1 MEVRAQHYAGAR
13 AQPPASL
20 DLSAFAAPHDVLG
33 AAGLELAHY
42 RFGRGPAL
50 LFVHGW
56 PLHAATFRAL
66 VPLLAEH
73 YTCHLLDLPG
83 AGHSRVPAQGALDV
97 ATFTRAVRGAADS
110 LDLGRYALVAHDS
123 GGGVARMVAA
133 DDPRVAA
140 LVLGPTEIPHHHPW
154 LIRALQGALRL
165 PGGQQQLLRGL
176 AWAPVR
182 HSGIGFGAVFRDP
195 ALADG
200 DFFRAFI
207 APLLRDAQR
216 AASTFEVL
224 KRFDMRSFDSLVDV
238 HARIAAPTLLVWGDD
253 DPYFPLDKARA
264 MVGQF
269 RGGAELHVIPGGRT
283 FVHEEEPARFAAATL
298 EFLARTLAPS

>member
-1 MEVRAQHYAGAR
+1 MEAR
-13 AQPPASL
+13 AQSHARARTQPPAPL

-33 AAGLELAHY
+33 AEGLELAHY
-42 RFGRGPAL
+42 RFGSGPAL

-66 VPLLAEH
+66 VPLLSEH

-83 AGHSRVPAQGALDV
+83 AGHSRVPVQGALDV
-97 ATFTRAVRGAADS
+97 ANFTRAVRGVADA

-133 DDPRVAA
+133 EDPRVSA
-140 LVLGPTEIPHHHPW
+140 LVLGPTEIPHHHPG
-154 LIRALQGALRL
+154 LIRVLQGALSL
-165 PGGQQQLLRGL
+165 PGGQQLLARGL

-182 HSGIGFGAVFRDP
+182 HSRIGFGAVFRDP
-195 ALADG
+195 ALSDG

-207 APLLRDAQR
+207 APLLRDTQR
-216 AASTFEVL
+216 AASAFEVL
-224 KRFDMRSFDSLVDV
+224 KRFDMRSFDSLAEV
-238 HARIAAPTLLVWGDD
+238 HARITAPTLLVWGDD
-253 DPYFPLDKARA
+253 DPYFPLHKARA
-264 MVGQF
+264 MVDQF
-269 RGGAELHVIPGGRT
+269 RAGAELHVIPGGRT

-298 EFLARTLAPS
+298 AFLARTFA